1 MDLKN
6 LTMSDLKEKL
16 SGGALD
22 KKTLIKFGIGL
33 GAIILFLIIYY
44 AILNPMVNEKKAIH
58 EDKLLKQDEIEKAK
72 LENVALQN
80 ALTGAIQQCDDFL
93 NKLNN
98 ETSDEG

>member
-1 MDLKN
+1 MGIDKSMIDDRKQNLLEDL
-6 LTMSDLKEKL
+6 EKV
-16 SGGALD
+16 
-22 KKTLIKFGIGL
+22 KIK
-33 GAIILFLIIYY
+33 Y
-44 AILNPMVNEKKAIH
+44 E
-58 EDKLLKQDEIEKAK
+58 EIEKAK